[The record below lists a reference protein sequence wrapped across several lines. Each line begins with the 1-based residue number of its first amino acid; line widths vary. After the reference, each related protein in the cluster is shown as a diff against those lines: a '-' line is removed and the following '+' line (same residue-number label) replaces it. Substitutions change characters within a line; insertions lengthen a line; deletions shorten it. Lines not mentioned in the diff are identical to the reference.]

1 MAQQMQADA
10 MIEAVQK
17 NAYFTPIAIQVHH
30 DSPYSQHQIR
40 PLEYQNSHVKAI
52 LQSSIRPLI

>member
-17 NAYFTPIAIQVHH
+17 THTLRQLQYRCIMIAHTANI
-30 DSPYSQHQIR
+30 
-40 PLEYQNSHVKAI
+40 K
-52 LQSSIRPLI
+52 